1 MIEYPI
7 TEAMLALA
15 KENSR
20 EMGTLKNS
28 ITSGDGNIAGFLG
41 ELIALDILGASRKN
55 TYDYDLVL
63 STGKTVDVKTKRT
76 KYKPLLSYDCSV
88 AGFNTKQKCDY
99 YCFVRIKDDFTV
111 GWYLG
116 LIPKDEYFNKA
127 VFLKKGDFDSSNKY
141 TVKADCY
148 NLKIEQL

>member
-7 TEAMLALA
+7 TEEMLALA
-15 KENSR
+15 KANAE

-41 ELIALDILGASRKN
+41 ELIALDILKAKRQN

-63 STGKTVDVKTKRT
+63 PTNKTVDVKTKRT
-76 KYKPLLSYDCSV
+76 KYKPLVTYDCSV
-88 AGFNTKQKCDY
+88 AAFNTKQKCDY
-99 YCFVRIKDDFTV
+99 YCFVRIKEDFTV

-116 LIPKDEYFNKA
+116 LIPKDEYFKKS
-127 VFLKKGDFDSSNKY
+127 VFLNKGDFDNSNKY